1 MSINVS
7 ELIWTILCFLVLLF
21 VLKKLLFDPLIR
33 FMDERKAKVD
43 EGIAAGKEAE
53 AAREANDRELQEKRK
68 AKAAEAAQLLAEAR
82 AKDEKARAEALAEAH
97 KQNAD
102 AMKDA
107 KAQLLKEEAAAEETL
122 EAQMPELV
130 ETLTSALLAG
140 KR

>member
-1 MSINVS
+1 MSIIVT
-7 ELIWTILCFLVLLF
+7 ELIWAAICFLVLLL
-21 VLKKLLFDPLIR
+21 VLKKLLYDPIIR
-33 FMDERKAKVD
+33 FTDARNGRVKESMD
-43 EGIAAGKEAE
+43 AGKAAQ
-53 AAREANDRELQEKRK
+53 AAREENEREILENRK
-68 AKAAEAAQLLAEAR
+68 AKAAEAAQLLADGR

-107 KAQLLKEEAAAEETL
+107 KAQLQKEEAEAEETL

-130 ETLTSALLAG
+130 ETLTAALLAG

>member
-1 MSINVS
+1 
-7 ELIWTILCFLVLLF
+7 
-21 VLKKLLFDPLIR
+21 
-33 FMDERKAKVD
+33 MDERKAKVD

-68 AKAAEAAQLLAEAR
+68 AKAAEAAQLLAQAR
-82 AKDEKARAEALAEAH
+82 AKDEKARAEALAE
-97 KQNAD
+97 
-102 AMKDA
+102 
-107 KAQLLKEEAAAEETL
+107 ESL